1 MQIELLNSSNLA
13 KKEMLSKTAMLTYT
27 SAIMLGPDHVEE
39 VYDEK
44 MVFQYCTE
52 ILLIT
57 MR

>member
-13 KKEMLSKTAMLTYT
+13 KKDMLSKTVMLTYT

-44 MVFQYCTE
+44 NMLKYCTE
-52 ILLIT
+52 KWLIT